1 MSGMCGGGQPFPTL
15 DKGCTDSTN
24 CSDGFH
30 QIDCCGTLVAVGFN
44 HAQRDTFNTAEQ
56 TWELTCPACGCAAQ
70 PTKAEDGKTLRDERR
85 HRHLRHGHVHDAL
98 PVTRI

>member
-1 MSGMCGGGQPFPTL
+1 MSGMCGGGQAFPTF

-30 QIDCCGTLVAVGFN
+30 QVDCCGSLVAVGFN

-70 PTKAEDGKTLRDERR
+70 PTQAEDGKTCAMN
-85 HRHLRHGHVHDAL
+85 V
-98 PVTRI
+98 VTVTCDTGMCTTHCP

>member
-1 MSGMCGGGQPFPTL
+1 MCGGSQAFPTL
-15 DKGCTDSTN
+15 DKGCTDTTN

-30 QIDCCGTLVAVGFN
+30 QVDCCGSLVAVGFN

-70 PTKAEDGKTLRDERR
+70 PTQAEDGKSCAMN
-85 HRHLRHGHVHDAL
+85 V
-98 PVTRI
+98 VTVTCDTGMCTTHCP